1 MTEVEP
7 FDGKAFV
14 RTLANSPGVYR
25 MFDAG
30 GDLLYVGKAG
40 SLKKRVGSYFLKP
53 RLEPRIMSMIA
64 QIARIETT
72 LTRTEGEALLLEAQL
87 IKSLKPRYNILL
99 RDDKSYPYVYLSAEN
114 ERVAERDERGAIAP
128 ERFPR
133 MGFHRGAKSG
143 KGQYFGPFPSAWAVR
158 ESLNHMQKLFLV
170 RQCEDNYFRNRSR
183 PCLQYQI
190 HRCSAPCVGFV
201 GADEYRESVR
211 LASMFLDG
219 KSDAVID
226 ELVASMERASGALE
240 FERAAKLRDQVATLK
255 RLLAKNYV
263 QGASADLDAI
273 ACRISG
279 GIACVSVLYF
289 RNGVN
294 LGSRDFF
301 PKLPDANRAGTTSRA
316 DVLTSFIAQYY
327 LDKPVPR
334 ELIVEEA
341 LPDAELLAQAFTAQ
355 AGHEVAIKHAVRAE
369 RARFLELAQK
379 NADAALAARL
389 ASNETQRERFE
400 ALRELLGLDEPPR
413 RLECFDISHTMGE
426 ATVASCVVFGP
437 DGPEKSQ
444 YRRYNIAGVEP
455 GDDYGAMRQALERRF
470 RRAVLDPSPP
480 SAVVEGEDGGSGRS
494 RALASSPRKEE
505 APLTPALSPSDEA
518 AGGEGGKSPVSNLP
532 DVLLIDG
539 GKGQV
544 QQALA
549 VLADLAIR
557 DVLVVGVAKGSERRS
572 GHETLILGASGKS
585 LWPGPDS
592 SALHLIDA
600 VRDEAHRFAITGHRA
615 RRQKARE
622 TSKLEDIAGI
632 GAKRRTA
639 LLKHFG
645 GLPGVT
651 NAGVEELAQVKGV
664 SRELAQKIYA
674 LFH

>member
-99 RDDKSYPYVYLSAEN
+99 RDDKSYPYIYLSGEDARASEHD
-114 ERVAERDERGAIAP
+114 AKGAP
-128 ERFPR
+128 EPTRFPR
-133 MGFHRGAKSG
+133 VAFHRGAKSG

-190 HRCSAPCVGFV
+190 HRCSAPCVGFI
-201 GADEYRESVR
+201 GAEEYRESVR
-211 LASMFLDG
+211 HAAMFLDG
-219 KSDAVID
+219 KSGAMID

-240 FERAAKLRDQVATLK
+240 FEKAAKLRDQVATLK

-301 PKLPDANRAGTTSRA
+301 PKLPHSTAGGGASRA

-341 LPDAELLAQAFTAQ
+341 LEDAELLAQAFSEQ

-369 RARFLELAQK
+369 RARFLELAGK

-400 ALRELLGLDEPPR
+400 ALRELLGLDEAPR

-426 ATVASCVVFGP
+426 ATVASCVVYGP
-437 DGPEKSQ
+437 DGPDKSQ
-444 YRRYNIAGVEP
+444 YRRYNITGVEP

-470 RRAVLDPSPP
+470 RRAVLEPSPP
-480 SAVVEGEDGGSGRS
+480 SALVGGESGVRGLS
-494 RALASSPRKEE
+494 LTAQQSEE
-505 APLTPALSPSDEA
+505 APLTPTISPSDEA
-518 AGGEGGKSPVSNLP
+518 AGAEGEKSPAASNLP

-544 QQALA
+544 QQALD

-557 DVLVVGVAKGSERRS
+557 DVLVVGVAKGSERRA

-585 LWPGPDS
+585 LWPGPES
-592 SALHLIDA
+592 QALHLIDA

-632 GAKRRTA
+632 GAKRRAA

-645 GLPGVT
+645 GLAGVS

-664 SRELAQKIYA
+664 SRELAEQIYA
-674 LFH
+674 MFH